1 MTRWTA
7 EHAAGKGEEQPWD
20 LVMEPEA
27 RLFDLRLRELWQYRD
42 LLWLFVRRDLVAVYK
57 QTVLGPLWFFLQ
69 PLLTTVVFTVI
80 FAGVAKLPTNGTPPM
95 LFYLAG
101 TVPWNYF
108 AACLQRISNTFIHNA
123 GIFGKVYFPRL
134 VVPVSVVIS
143 TLIQFLI
150 QMLLFACIWG
160 WYLVAGKEL
169 DPQWWLIPVMT
180 PVLLLLM
187 GALGLGSGILVS
199 ALTTKYRDFTFLVT
213 FGVQLLMYATPV
225 IYPLSM
231 VSPRWKWLVELNPM
245 TAPVEAFRAIYLG
258 GTVPWTALG
267 LSVAVTLGILCMGTV
282 IFNRVER
289 TFMDTV

>member
-1 MTRWTA
+1 MSKAPIRDAQDSSNGSSW
-7 EHAAGKGEEQPWD
+7 Q
-20 LVMEPEA
+20 LVIEPEGSW
-27 RLFDLRLRELWQYRD
+27 FDLKLGEVWRYRD

-69 PLLTTVVFTVI
+69 PLLTTAVFTVV
-80 FAGVAKLPTNGTPPM
+80 FAGVARLPTNDAPPM

-123 GIFGKVYFPRL
+123 GIFGKVYFPRM

-150 QMLLFACIWG
+150 QMLLFACLWG

-169 DPQWWLIPVMT
+169 APQWWLIPVMT

-267 LSVAVTLGILCMGTV
+267 LSVAVTLLVLVMGTV